1 MFYDVCTCVMNLLN
15 KFSAVWQQYC
25 LKPLSKSYKWYQIS
39 YNVLKW
45 MYICSALFIG
55 TLTNIYIQDFTWNSY
70 SYVFVD
76 NVNSMCFRSRFLRGT
91 CSIVDCP
98 FSHKVDKEKM
108 PVCSYFLRGVCSRE
122 NCPYLHV
129 KVNKNAKVCQDFLQ
143 GFCSKG
149 AKVQCDMVWYACTQ
163 Y

>member
-1 MFYDVCTCVMNLLN
+1 MDVHLFCFVYWYMN
-15 KFSAVWQQYC
+15 K
-25 LKPLSKSYKWYQIS
+25 
-39 YNVLKW
+39 
-45 MYICSALFIG
+45 YILEQ
-55 TLTNIYIQDFTWNSY
+55 IYIQDFTWNSY

-76 NVNSMCFRSRFLRGT
+76 NVNSLCFRSRFLRGT

-149 AKVQCDMVWYACTQ
+149 AKVQCDMVWYARDINNGLKMYPFQCLKF
-163 Y
+163 YV